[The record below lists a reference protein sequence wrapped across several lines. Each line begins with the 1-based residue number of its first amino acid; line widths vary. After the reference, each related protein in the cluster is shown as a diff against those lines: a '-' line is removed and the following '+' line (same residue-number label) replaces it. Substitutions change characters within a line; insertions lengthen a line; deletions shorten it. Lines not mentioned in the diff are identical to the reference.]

1 MTVKPSVFDGVKVN
15 SEVQKTEL
23 LEVENLSQKEYCEN
37 PEDVKNSEVV
47 KKLLSI
53 INRKANYTLDIKP
66 KNSNLNDIY
75 ERFTKNLP
83 ITLKQLNYFRDFL
96 STDDLLDEA
105 QKIVSKLLIL
115 KWEKNSAFIDS
126 FLTDWEWKF
135 IIDNFVNYLSVQ
147 IENYNLVID
156 IEDESSIKLVSNTKE
171 WDYYTYKSNWKTWI
185 FIVSDWEIFMLKKLF
200 EDVNL
205 LNNWLIFCRVNN
217 KDSGIT
223 ELGANWFSWLLYDFD
238 WSDFKLMEKLPWTI
252 DARNTEKENLFIT
265 SSNLIWF
272 WLTEIAKW
280 EMEPGKL
287 WVEVT
292 ELLWPAYNN
301 IRFQWKFIKAS
312 RKYSESEDIYD
323 IYINNDDWIELAYTT
338 KSDLSMWLRDLWDN
352 YYLIETTYWKSIL
365 KLDNHNVFNAV
376 DNRLLDM
383 QHTNIGS
390 LMKWDPVMI
399 NHNNETWIYVFEK
412 TSWKLTKLID
422 ATNINLNSPEMDWDM
437 MTISTEYWKEIFFY
451 KDWKLYEFSKWYSL
465 HTWYIYWYLKKW
477 FFGEKFFIKP
487 SFDYMANY
495 LTEVRTP
502 LRLRA
507 K

>member
-1 MTVKPSVFDGVKVN
+1 MTVKPSVFDGVNVT
-15 SEVQKTEL
+15 SESQKTEL
-23 LEVENLSQKEYCEN
+23 SAVENLSQKEYCEN
-37 PEDVKNSEVV
+37 IEDLKNSEFVP
-47 KKLLSI
+47 KLISI
-53 INRKANYTLDIKP
+53 IEKKVSSILEQLKIN
-66 KNSNLNDIY
+66 NSINSIY
-75 ERFTKNLP
+75 KKFINNLP
-83 ITLKQLNYFRDFL
+83 ITKVELKSIVDFFKNKEIYEEIEKFVL
-96 STDDLLDEA
+96 
-105 QKIVSKLLIL
+105 KLLFL
-115 KWEKNSAFIDS
+115 YWEKNKDFVENY
-126 FLTDWEWKF
+126 LKNPEWNITSTKF
-135 IIDNFVNYLSVQ
+135 IEHILWELETYK
-147 IENYNLVID
+147 YVID
-156 IEDESSIKLVSNTKE
+156 IEDESSIKLVSKTKE

-312 RKYSESEDIYD
+312 IKYSESEDIYD

-383 QHTNIGS
+383 QHTNIVS

-412 TSWKLTKLID
+412 TTWKLTKLID

-465 HTWYIYWYLKKW
+465 HTLYIYWYLKKW